1 MIEWI
6 KKIARTKRSQDA
18 SDQVKS
24 FKHSQAQE
32 EAYDRIDR
40 GVHTVPL
47 NMITGSVGRYQ
58 DFDSAFRLKQHVPTD
73 RLNHIKNAM
82 RSGKPLPPVRL
93 FKIKEEYYVLDG
105 NHRIAAAKAF
115 GHDEIAAQILEFLP
129 AANTVQN
136 VIYLEKVAFKD
147 ATGLKLDT
155 TVTEPGQYA
164 QLLDQIKVH
173 QRFLSQCKDRKTDL
187 ADAAHDWQHTIHN
200 PLMAIIK
207 KGGLIDHFPHRTLGD
222 LYVYIS
228 SHQWQ
233 NTEEKRRYGIGL
245 NRLVPRDMEEF
256 RKKMAQMD
264 ECDYPEMVREV
275 TAFIL
280 MTVEGKKETRI
291 LEKLDKMTEIREL
304 HSVHGS
310 FDIILKIVLKR
321 DLLAS
326 DAETIGEFVHSK
338 VRQVP
343 GVIATQTLIPSFSTV
358 R

>member
-6 KKIARTKRSQDA
+6 KKVIGAKTNPSPD
-18 SDQVKS
+18 DQVKS
-24 FKHSQAQE
+24 FKTSQARE

-58 DFDSAFRLKQHVPTD
+58 DFDGAFRLKQHVPSE
-73 RLNHIKNAM
+73 RLNYIKNAM

-105 NHRIAAAKAF
+105 NHRIAAANAF
-115 GHDEIAAQILEFLP
+115 GHDEITAQILEFLP
-129 AANTVQN
+129 AAKTIEN
-136 VIYLEKVAFKD
+136 VIYLEKVAFED
-147 ATGLKLDT
+147 ATGLKLDSNL
-155 TVTEPGQYA
+155 TEPGQYA
-164 QLLDQIKVH
+164 QLIDQIRVH
-173 QRFLSQCKDRKTDL
+173 QQFLSQRNDQAIDL
-187 ADAAHDWQHTIHN
+187 PSAARDWQLTIYE
-200 PLMAIIK
+200 PLVMIIK
-207 KGGLIDHFPHRTLGD
+207 KGGLIDHFPDRTLGD

-228 SHQWQ
+228 NHQWQ
-233 NTEEKRRYGIGL
+233 NGKEKRRYGIGL
-245 NRLVPRDMEEF
+245 NRLVPRDMEAF
-256 RKKMAQMD
+256 REKMAHTD

-280 MTVEGKKETRI
+280 MTVEGKKEARV
-291 LEKLDKMTEIREL
+291 LEKLDKMDEISEI

-310 FDIILKIVLKR
+310 FDILLKVVLRR

-326 DAETIGEFVHSK
+326 DAETIGEFVHSR

-343 GVIATQTLIPSFSTV
+343 GVITTQTLIPSFSRV